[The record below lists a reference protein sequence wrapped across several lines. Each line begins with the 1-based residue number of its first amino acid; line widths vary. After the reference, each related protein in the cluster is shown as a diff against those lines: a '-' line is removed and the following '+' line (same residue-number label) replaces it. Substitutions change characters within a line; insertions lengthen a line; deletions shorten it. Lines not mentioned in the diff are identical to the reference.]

1 MTTGEF
7 IGSCLKKACSVKLWA
22 AVYCAVELHL
32 RIKSGVELGIVDT
45 FLAAGVLTLMGLNV
59 LQDFIFKK

>member
-1 MTTGEF
+1 MLKDFTGAF
-7 IGSCLKKACSVKLWA
+7 LRKVCSVKLWA

-45 FLAAGVLTLMGLNV
+45 FLAAGVLSLMGLNV
-59 LQDFIFKK
+59 LQDFIFRK

>member
-1 MTTGEF
+1 MIKEF
-7 IGSCLKKACSVKLWA
+7 IGNFLKKTCSVKLWA

-32 RIKSGVELGIVDT
+32 RIKSGSELGIVDT

-59 LQDFIFKK
+59 LQDFIFKGK